1 MYFLLKSEVESIDI
15 QRNYLIKRIFCPFCR
30 KNQLKKIDSNDLYN
44 KYQCWNKNC
53 DEKGAPFVVMN
64 DYIQNEDLFDDTCN
78 DCQERLHREFL
89 IDDSQNLLL
98 YFKCDGKLCETNL
111 EPYCYNFSIG
121 EWNGKSP
128 KFVSYDDSLEANDL
142 IAKIV
147 KKNTKTF
154 HSFESEKEDA
164 FSQLQEDFQG
174 HDKEL
179 QTHCIEDIPL
189 LTMNNHEY
197 SEFLMYHQNK
207 VVVLVDTPNFI
218 RTLRRLFPRQ
228 FNDILKNAHKM
239 LIQYVQKSFHLT
251 SDYIIRYFSKPDK
264 DLQIPNKILMDFC
277 IEYPEQEFF
286 HLLKVPKRGGYSDI
300 DNYLI
305 ANGVEIL
312 ERCDIKGFVIVSSD
326 KDYLPVMRIASY
338 KKVKSRILG
347 INTPEIYEKY
357 EIEDVKFLGMMR
369 FFEN

>member
-1 MYFLLKSEVESIDI
+1 LNKFNFNFLEVGHSAY
-15 QRNYLIKRIFCPFCR
+15 N
-30 KNQLKKIDSNDLYN
+30 SNDFYN

-53 DEKGAPFVVMN
+53 DKKDAPFVVLN

-78 DCQERLHREFL
+78 NCQEQLQREFL
-89 IDDSQNLLL
+89 IDESQNLLL
-98 YFKCDGKLCETNL
+98 FFKCNGKMCETNL
-111 EPYCYNFSIG
+111 EPYCYNLSIA
-121 EWNGKSP
+121 EWDGNTP
-128 KFVSYDDSLEANDL
+128 KFVSYDDGLGSNDL
-142 IAKIV
+142 LPRKG
-147 KKNTKTF
+147 KKSTK
-154 HSFESEKEDA
+154 SFQKLELEKEDIIA
-164 FSQLQEDFQG
+164 SLKEDFEG
-174 HDKEL
+174 H
-179 QTHCIEDIPL
+179 HIEDIPL
-189 LTMNNHEY
+189 LTMNNEEY
-197 SEFLMYHQNK
+197 SKFLTYHQNK

-218 RTLRRLFPRQ
+218 RTLRGLFPRH
-228 FNDILKNAHKM
+228 FNDILKKSHKM
-239 LIQYVQKSFHLT
+239 LIQYIQNSFHT
-251 SDYIIRYFSKPDK
+251 TNDYIIRYFSKPDK
-264 DLQIPNKILMDFC
+264 DLQIPNKILIDFC

-338 KKVKSRILG
+338 KNVKSRILG

-357 EIEDVKFLGMMR
+357 EITDIKFLGMMR